1 MTEATLS
8 PEMLTEGDLV
18 WVDFTPSRG
27 REQGGMRPAL
37 VVTDA
42 YFHAT
47 RETAIVCPI
56 TRNVSPWPTKVIL
69 PAGLPVSGAV
79 LVEQIRLVDRAT
91 RGFRKLGSAPPEVLE
106 AVREKLADLLK
117 IGV

>member
-1 MTEATLS
+1 MTEATPSRKTL
-8 PEMLTEGDLV
+8 EEGDLV
-18 WVDFTPSRG
+18 WVDLTPSRG

-37 VVTDA
+37 VLTDD
-42 YFHAT
+42 YFHST

-91 RGFRKLGSAPPEVLE
+91 RGFRKLGSAPPEVLQS
-106 AVREKLADLLK
+106 VREKLADLLK
-117 IGV
+117 IGA